1 MKKKIIAIIPARS
14 GSRGLRN
21 KNIKLLGGHPLL
33 AWSIAVCKKTKLID
47 YVLVSTNSTKY
58 AKIAKKYKAQ
68 VPFLRPEKI
77 SSNLSTN
84 YDMVSHALTE
94 LSKLKI
100 NPDVIVQINP
110 TTPLRD
116 PKLIDKAIKSFI
128 KNKTGV
134 SALRSVHEMSETAY
148 KTFEISSKKLL
159 KPILK
164 KIKFLDKVNMPRQI
178 FKKTYAANGVIDI
191 YSVPFIKKNRML
203 LGSKVVPFLTPFTT
217 EVDSIN
223 DFKYLEYL
231 VEKNPKI
238 IRETFKK

>member
-1 MKKKIIAIIPARS
+1 
-14 GSRGLRN
+14 
-21 KNIKLLGGHPLL
+21 
-33 AWSIAVCKKTKLID
+33 
-47 YVLVSTNSTKY
+47 
-58 AKIAKKYKAQ
+58 
-68 VPFLRPEKI
+68 
-77 SSNLSTN
+77 
-84 YDMVSHALTE
+84 MV
-94 LSKLKI
+94 
-100 NPDVIVQINP
+100 
-110 TTPLRD
+110 
-116 PKLIDKAIKSFI
+116 
-128 KNKTGV
+128 
-134 SALRSVHEMSETAY
+134 
-148 KTFEISSKKLL
+148 
-159 KPILK
+159 